1 MYDLARSL
9 LFKLSPETAHNV
21 TIDMLSVGQRAKL
34 VGLVAPKFDA
44 QPIKVMGL
52 TFANSIGLAAGLD
65 KDGECIDAFGAMG
78 FGHVELGTV
87 TPRPQS
93 GNDQPRLF
101 RVKAAQGIINRMGFN
116 NKGVDHLV
124 ENVKRAKYQG
134 IIGINIGK
142 NKETPAENAL
152 DDYQY
157 CMEKAWPV
165 ASYIAINLSSPN
177 TPGLRDLQFG
187 EPLVALMKGVK
198 EKREALAEAHGKNVP
213 VAVKLAPDT
222 ADDDLRG
229 IVEVLIEH
237 GIDAII
243 GTNTT
248 IERDVIAGMDHAD
261 EAGGL
266 SGAPVFE
273 LSTEKLGIIAEAV
286 DGRIPLIGVG
296 GVLSGSDAIEK
307 MKHGASLVQVYSGFI
322 YRGPQLVKECSLAI
336 DGWRT
341 SASVE

>member
-9 LFKLSPETAHNV
+9 LFKLTPETAHNV
-21 TIDMLSVGQRAKL
+21 TIDMLSMAQRFKMVGM
-34 VGLVAPKFDA
+34 VAAKFDA
-44 QPIKVMGL
+44 QPVKVMGL

-65 KDGECIDAFGAMG
+65 KDGECIDAFGALG
-78 FGHVELGTV
+78 FGHIELGTV
-87 TPRPQS
+87 TPKAQP
-93 GNDQPRLF
+93 GNELPRLF
-101 RVKAAQGIINRMGFN
+101 RVKPAQGIINRMGFN

-124 ENVKRAKYQG
+124 ENVKRSTYQG
-134 IIGINIGK
+134 VIGINIGK
-142 NKETPAENAL
+142 NKDTPAEEAL
-152 DDYQY
+152 SDYQY
-157 CMEKAWPV
+157 CLEKAWPV

-187 EPLVALMKGVK
+187 EPLIALMKGVQ
-198 EKREALAEAHGKNVP
+198 EKRAELEQLHGKRVP

-222 ADDDLRG
+222 ADDDLRN

-237 GIDAII
+237 DIDAII

-248 IERDVIAGMDHAD
+248 IERDMIQGLEHAD
-261 EAGGL
+261 ETGGL

-273 LSTEKLGIIAEAV
+273 LSTQKLGIIAEAV

-307 MKHGASLVQVYSGFI
+307 MKHGASLVQLYSGFI
-322 YRGPQLVKECSLAI
+322 YRGPDLIKECATAI
-336 DGWRT
+336 DHWKQGL
-341 SASVE
+341 

>member
-1 MYDLARSL
+1 MYDLARSI
-9 LFKLSPETAHNV
+9 LFKLTPETAHNV
-21 TIDMLSVGQRAKL
+21 TIDLLSMAQRFKMVGM
-34 VGLVAPKFDA
+34 VAPKFDA
-44 QPIKVMGL
+44 QPVKVMGL
-52 TFANSIGLAAGLD
+52 TFANSVGLAAGLD
-65 KDGECIDAFGAMG
+65 KDGECIDAFGALG
-78 FGHVELGTV
+78 FGHIELGTV
-87 TPRPQS
+87 TPRPQP
-93 GNDQPRLF
+93 GNEQPRLF
-101 RVKAAQGIINRMGFN
+101 RVKSAQGIINRMGFN

-124 ENVKRAKYQG
+124 ENVKRANYQG

-142 NKETPAENAL
+142 NKDTPAEDAL
-152 DDYQY
+152 ADYAY
-157 CMEKAWPV
+157 CMEKAWSV

-187 EPLVALMKGVK
+187 EPLVALMQGIKD
-198 EKREALAEAHGKNVP
+198 KREALHESTGRNVP
-213 VAVKLAPDT
+213 IAVKLAPDT
-222 ADDDLRG
+222 ADEDLQN

-248 IERDVIAGMDHAD
+248 IERSMIDGLEHST
-261 EAGGL
+261 ETGGL

-273 LSTEKLGIIAEAV
+273 LSTEKLGVIAEAV

-322 YRGPQLVKECSLAI
+322 YRGPELVKECSQAI
-336 DGWRT
+336 DGWKQD
-341 SASVE
+341 ASVE